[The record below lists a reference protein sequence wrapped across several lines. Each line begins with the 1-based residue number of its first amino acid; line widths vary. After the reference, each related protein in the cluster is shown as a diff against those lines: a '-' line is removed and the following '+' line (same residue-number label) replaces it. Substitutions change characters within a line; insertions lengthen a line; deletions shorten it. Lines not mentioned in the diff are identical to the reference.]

1 MLNRKYLVTW
11 DRKLIAVG
19 YNYNTRKFLY
29 FVATEDTGST
39 KACIP
44 YFIITLTSLL
54 MFLLDLMIFPLVVSD
69 LF

>member
-44 YFIITLTSLL
+44 YLYSYPDQFVNVAIRT
-54 MFLLDLMIFPLVVSD
+54 DDFPPCRV
-69 LF
+69 